1 MGWELFCV
9 KLLGLW
15 NTQEMSK
22 SPQHVCV
29 FEKID
34 SNAKCVWACACYS
47 VFAAYLFSLVCMC
60 SYCIGGMNCCSP
72 VHTHTNKSQA
82 AEAAVS
88 QLYWYNTRVTYSC
101 LLSTYS
107 HPGQLKQFSCTT
119 HVSQFKQLNIS
130 SSPVYQTNIER

>member
-9 KLLGLW
+9 RLLGLW

-34 SNAKCVWACACYS
+34 SKAKCVWACACYS
-47 VFAAYLFSLVCMC
+47 VCLLHICSLLCACARIVSGEWIVAHLF
-60 SYCIGGMNCCSP
+60 
-72 VHTHTNKSQA
+72 THTNKSQA

-119 HVSQFKQLNIS
+119 HVPQFKQLNIS
-130 SSPVYQTNIER
+130 SSPVYQTNIEC